1 MPPKPNFAHI
11 GGDAGKTRGPVYRSG
26 LNEPVRKLPIIII
39 RERPLIVKKTHV
51 QSQVKLCRL
60 LPRQESISKRG
71 NGTTLY
77 QPVVDDIVRLPDLRN
92 MGVVSDIVI
101 TR

>member
-1 MPPKPNFAHI
+1 MPPKPNFAYI

-26 LNEPVRKLPIIII
+26 LNESVRKLPIIVI

-51 QSQVKLCRL
+51 QSQIKLCRL

-77 QPVVDDIVRLPDLRN
+77 QSIVDDVISLPDLGN

-101 TR
+101 PR